1 MMWIGIIIIVLLS
14 IIVICL
20 LEKTFGGVM
29 DTIELI
35 LSAILWIC
43 ILGGCAFVLIALV
56 GIFYS

>member
-1 MMWIGIIIIVLLS
+1 MIWIGIIIIVLLS

-29 DTIELI
+29 ETIELI
-35 LSAILWIC
+35 LSAILWLC
-43 ILGGCAFVLIALV
+43 IIGGFFWLLIALC